1 MKRAQKA
8 ISNNVQFHIP
18 NKIDIGDEEGIMNY
32 QPNQP
37 NQPIQNVEP
46 IQTQPVKK
54 SKPSS
59 KANMQKARETRMSKI
74 LEKKKADAEKY
85 LKSIDER
92 NFEDDNSDVEVITIK
107 TSKVKKN
114 VKHDTDHIPV
124 PVSEPPKQHVMTD
137 VEKLIQENR
146 MLMEKLQAQS
156 VTVSPPKQKEPEII
170 PLPSPMPQNKTL
182 NQYAKNNYPD
192 VDMMVRA
199 MKSKIINFK

>member
-18 NKIDIGDEEGIMNY
+18 NKMDIGDEEGIMNY
-32 QPNQP
+32 QP
-37 NQPIQNVEP
+37 IQNIEP

-114 VKHDTDHIPV
+114 VKHDTDHIPMPV
-124 PVSEPPKQHVMTD
+124 PVPVPVPPKQHDMTD
-137 VEKLIQENR
+137 IEKLIQENR
-146 MLMEKLQAQS
+146 MLMEKLQAHT
-156 VTVSPPKQKEPEII
+156 VTASPPKQKEEETKL
-170 PLPSPMPQNKTL
+170 LPSPMPQNKTL